1 MFDMESEREKDKLAS
16 KAGCWI
22 MLLLIFGGLITFIT
36 DFWYVFVAI
45 LVIIILIYNKRK
57 K

>member
-22 MLLLIFGGLITFIT
+22 MLLLILGGL
-36 DFWYVFVAI
+36 
-45 LVIIILIYNKRK
+45 
-57 K
+57 

>member
-22 MLLLIFGGLITFIT
+22 MLLLVFGGLITFIT

-45 LVIIILIYNKRK
+45 LVIMILIYNKR
-57 K
+57 